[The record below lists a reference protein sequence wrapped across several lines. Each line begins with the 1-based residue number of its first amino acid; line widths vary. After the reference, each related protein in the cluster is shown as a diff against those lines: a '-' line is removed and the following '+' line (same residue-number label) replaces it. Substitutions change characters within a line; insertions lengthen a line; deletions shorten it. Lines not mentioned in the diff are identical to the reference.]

1 VRPLTRGNA
10 NVFTPYIVPDAFPLK
25 ATLRLSFTV
34 AFLDP
39 WLHRCCPECAVLP
52 LLRCTYLHVY
62 LVSPPRGQQ
71 CCHRHPLG
79 TCELASFQV
88 VHPSE
93 LACLTGS
100 CIRMSHARSIG
111 ESLSPSLGSD
121 GRTSGWALRLCR
133 LLPRM
138 PCALGGRVPPATS
151 VGSYGCRRRVLSLSR
166 DCGDST
172 RNGDG
177 IELDVLTEATMQVL
191 SGRTIHFFGR

>member
-1 VRPLTRGNA
+1 VCPLTRVNA
-10 NVFTPYIVPDAFPLK
+10 NGFTPYIVPDVFPLK

-34 AFLDP
+34 AFLDS
-39 WLHRCCPECAVLP
+39 WLHRCVLECAVRP

-71 CCHRHPLG
+71 CFHRHPLR

-88 VHPSE
+88 VHPSAP
-93 LACLTGS
+93 ACLDGS
-100 CIRMSHARSIG
+100 CICVSHARSIG

-133 LLPRM
+133 LLPWM
-138 PCALGGRVPPATS
+138 LVCVGGGVPPATS
-151 VGSYGCRRRVLSLSR
+151 VGSYGCRRRMLSLSH

-172 RNGDG
+172 RNC
-177 IELDVLTEATMQVL
+177 
-191 SGRTIHFFGR
+191 S